1 MDTMTLFTTSA
12 TRSRRA
18 TASIVAGMTLA
29 GAAAVGFSAPA
40 QAATVDTWDRLAEC
54 ESSGTW
60 DINTGNGFYGG
71 VQFTLSSWQA
81 VGGEGYPHQASKAE
95 QIKRAEILQDL
106 QGWGAWP
113 LCSQK
118 LGLTQADAD
127 AGDVDAAPV
136 AVERTATVQRQSAA
150 DETAADQAAAEQAA
164 ADQAAAEQA
173 AADQAAAERWAAKQ
187 AAADQAAAER
197 WAAKQ
202 AAADQAAAE
211 RWAAKQAAAEQAAA
225 DKAAAQRAAAAEKAA
240 AQKAAAAEKA
250 AAQKAAAAEKAAAQ
264 KAAAAEQAA
273 AQKAAAAEQAAAQK
287 AAAAEQAVV
296 AEAETIVVKSG
307 DSLWK
312 LANEYEVEGGW
323 TALYEANKGA
333 VSDAAVIYVG
343 QELVLPQA

>member
-54 ESSGTW
+54 ESNGTW

-127 AGDVDAAPV
+127 AGDVDATEAAPV

-150 DETAADQAAAEQAA
+150 DEAAAEQAAADEAAAEEAAAEQAAAEQAA
-164 ADQAAAEQA
+164 A
-173 AADQAAAERWAAKQ
+173 ERWAA
-187 AAADQAAAER
+187 E
-197 WAAKQ
+197 
-202 AAADQAAAE
+202 
-211 RWAAKQAAAEQAAA
+211 QAAAEQAAA

-240 AQKAAAAEKA
+240 AQKAAAAE
-250 AAQKAAAAEKAAAQ
+250 QT
-264 KAAAAEQAA
+264 
-273 AQKAAAAEQAAAQK
+273 
-287 AAAAEQAVV
+287 AAAEQAVV

>member
-29 GAAAVGFSAPA
+29 GAAAVGFSALA

-54 ESSGTW
+54 ESNGTW

-187 AAADQAAAER
+187 AA
-197 WAAKQ
+197 
-202 AAADQAAAE
+202 
-211 RWAAKQAAAEQAAA
+211 
-225 DKAAAQRAAAAEKAA
+225 
-240 AQKAAAAEKA
+240 
-250 AAQKAAAAEKAAAQ
+250 
-264 KAAAAEQAA
+264 
-273 AQKAAAAEQAAAQK
+273 
-287 AAAAEQAVV
+287 
-296 AEAETIVVKSG
+296 
-307 DSLWK
+307 
-312 LANEYEVEGGW
+312 
-323 TALYEANKGA
+323 
-333 VSDAAVIYVG
+333 
-343 QELVLPQA
+343 

>member
-1 MDTMTLFTTSA
+1 MDIMTLFTTSA

-54 ESSGTW
+54 ESNGTW

-127 AGDVDAAPV
+127 AGDVDATEAAPV

-150 DETAADQAAAEQAA
+150 DEAAAEQAA
-164 ADQAAAEQA
+164 ADEAAAEQAAAEQA
-173 AADQAAAERWAAKQ
+173 AADQAAAERWAAE
-187 AAADQAAAER
+187 QAAAE
-197 WAAKQ
+197 Q

-264 KAAAAEQAA
+264 KAAAAEKAA

>member
-54 ESSGTW
+54 ESNGTW

-71 VQFTLSSWQA
+71 VQFTLTSWQA

-127 AGDVDAAPV
+127 AGDVDATEAAPV

-164 ADQAAAEQA
+164 ADQAAAAEAAAEQA
-173 AADQAAAERWAAKQ
+173 AADQAAAERWAA
-187 AAADQAAAER
+187 E
-197 WAAKQ
+197 
-202 AAADQAAAE
+202 
-211 RWAAKQAAAEQAAA
+211 QAAAEQAAA

-250 AAQKAAAAEKAAAQ
+250 V
-264 KAAAAEQAA
+264 
-273 AQKAAAAEQAAAQK
+273 
-287 AAAAEQAVV
+287 AAEQAVV

>member
-54 ESSGTW
+54 ESNGTW

-127 AGDVDAAPV
+127 ATEAAPV

-150 DETAADQAAAEQAA
+150 AEQAA

-173 AADQAAAERWAAKQ
+173 AAEQAAAE
-187 AAADQAAAER
+187 QAAAE
-197 WAAKQ
+197 Q

-225 DKAAAQRAAAAEKAA
+225 DKAAAQRAAAAEK
-240 AQKAAAAEKA
+240 
-250 AAQKAAAAEKAAAQ
+250 
-264 KAAAAEQAA
+264 
-273 AQKAAAAEQAAAQK
+273 AAAQK

-323 TALYEANKGA
+323 TALYEANKGI

>member
-54 ESSGTW
+54 ESNGTW

-118 LGLTQADAD
+118 LGLTQADAE
-127 AGDVDAAPV
+127 AGDVDATEAAPV

-150 DETAADQAAAEQAA
+150 DEAAAEQAAAEQAA
-164 ADQAAAEQA
+164 AEQAAAE
-173 AADQAAAERWAAKQ
+173 
-187 AAADQAAAER
+187 
-197 WAAKQ
+197 
-202 AAADQAAAE
+202 QAAAE

-240 AQKAAAAEKA
+240 AQKAAAAE
-250 AAQKAAAAEKAAAQ
+250 
-264 KAAAAEQAA
+264 QAA
-273 AQKAAAAEQAAAQK
+273 SA
-287 AAAAEQAVV
+287 
-296 AEAETIVVKSG
+296 
-307 DSLWK
+307 
-312 LANEYEVEGGW
+312 
-323 TALYEANKGA
+323 
-333 VSDAAVIYVG
+333 
-343 QELVLPQA
+343 

>member
-202 AAADQAAAE
+202 AAA
-211 RWAAKQAAAEQAAA
+211 EQAAA

-250 AAQKAAAAEKAAAQ
+250 AAQKAAAAEK
-264 KAAAAEQAA
+264 AA

>member
-54 ESSGTW
+54 ESNGTW

-173 AADQAAAERWAAKQ
+173 AADQAAAEQAAAEQ
-187 AAADQAAAER
+187 AAADQAAAE
-197 WAAKQ
+197 Q

-240 AQKAAAAEKA
+240 AQKAAAV
-250 AAQKAAAAEKAAAQ
+250 
-264 KAAAAEQAA
+264 
-273 AQKAAAAEQAAAQK
+273 
-287 AAAAEQAVV
+287 EQAVV

-323 TALYEANKGA
+323 TALYEANKGI

>member
-202 AAADQAAAE
+202 AAA
-211 RWAAKQAAAEQAAA
+211 EQAAA

-240 AQKAAAAEKA
+240 AQKAAAAEK
-250 AAQKAAAAEKAAAQ
+250 
-264 KAAAAEQAA
+264 AA

>member
-54 ESSGTW
+54 ESNGTW

-150 DETAADQAAAEQAA
+150 DETAADQAAA
-164 ADQAAAEQA
+164 
-173 AADQAAAERWAAKQ
+173 
-187 AAADQAAAER
+187 
-197 WAAKQ
+197 
-202 AAADQAAAE
+202 DQAAAE

-225 DKAAAQRAAAAEKAA
+225 DKAVAQRAAAAEKAA
-240 AQKAAAAEKA
+240 AQKAAAAE
-250 AAQKAAAAEKAAAQ
+250 
-264 KAAAAEQAA
+264 
-273 AQKAAAAEQAAAQK
+273 
-287 AAAAEQAVV
+287 QAVV
-296 AEAETIVVKSG
+296 AEAEAEAETIVVKSG

-312 LANEYEVEGGW
+312 LASEYEVEGGW
-323 TALYEANKGA
+323 TALYEANKGI
-333 VSDAAVIYVG
+333 VSDAAVIYAG

>member
-187 AAADQAAAER
+187 AAAEQAAAER

-264 KAAAAEQAA
+264 KAAAAE
-273 AQKAAAAEQAAAQK
+273 KAAAQK

>member
-54 ESSGTW
+54 ESNGTW

-95 QIKRAEILQDL
+95 QIKRAEILQDM

-118 LGLTQADAD
+118 LGLTQADAE
-127 AGDVDAAPV
+127 AGDVDATEAAPV

-150 DETAADQAAAEQAA
+150 DEAAADQAAAEQAA

-173 AADQAAAERWAAKQ
+173 AADQAAAEQ
-187 AAADQAAAER
+187 AAADQAAAEQ
-197 WAAKQ
+197 AAADQASAEQAAADQ

-225 DKAAAQRAAAAEKAA
+225 DKAAAQRAAAAEK
-240 AQKAAAAEKA
+240 
-250 AAQKAAAAEKAAAQ
+250 
-264 KAAAAEQAA
+264 
-273 AQKAAAAEQAAAQK
+273 AAAQK

-323 TALYEANKGA
+323 TALYEANKGI

>member
-54 ESSGTW
+54 ESNGTW

-127 AGDVDAAPV
+127 AGDVDATEAAPV

-150 DETAADQAAAEQAA
+150 DEAAAEQAA
-164 ADQAAAEQA
+164 ADEAAAEQAAAAEAAAEQA
-173 AADQAAAERWAAKQ
+173 AADQAAAERWAA
-187 AAADQAAAER
+187 E
-197 WAAKQ
+197 
-202 AAADQAAAE
+202 
-211 RWAAKQAAAEQAAA
+211 QAAAEQAAA

-240 AQKAAAAEKA
+240 AQKAAAAD
-250 AAQKAAAAEKAAAQ
+250 
-264 KAAAAEQAA
+264 
-273 AQKAAAAEQAAAQK
+273 K

>member
-54 ESSGTW
+54 ESNGTW

-95 QIKRAEILQDL
+95 QIKRAEILQDM

-118 LGLTQADAD
+118 LGLTQADAE
-127 AGDVDAAPV
+127 AGDVDATEAAPV

-150 DETAADQAAAEQAA
+150 DEAAADQAAAEQAA

-173 AADQAAAERWAAKQ
+173 AADQAAAEQ
-187 AAADQAAAER
+187 AAADQASAEQAA
-197 WAAKQ
+197 ADQ

-225 DKAAAQRAAAAEKAA
+225 DKAAAQRAAAAEK
-240 AQKAAAAEKA
+240 
-250 AAQKAAAAEKAAAQ
+250 
-264 KAAAAEQAA
+264 
-273 AQKAAAAEQAAAQK
+273 AAAQK

-323 TALYEANKGA
+323 TALYEANKGI

>member
-54 ESSGTW
+54 ESNGTW

-118 LGLTQADAD
+118 LGLTQADAEAGEVD
-127 AGDVDAAPV
+127 ATEAAPV

-150 DETAADQAAAEQAA
+150 DEAAAEQAAAEQAA
-164 ADQAAAEQA
+164 AEQAAAEQA
-173 AADQAAAERWAAKQ
+173 AAE
-187 AAADQAAAER
+187 
-197 WAAKQ
+197 Q

-225 DKAAAQRAAAAEKAA
+225 DKAAAQRAAAAEK
-240 AQKAAAAEKA
+240 
-250 AAQKAAAAEKAAAQ
+250 
-264 KAAAAEQAA
+264 
-273 AQKAAAAEQAAAQK
+273 AAAQK

-323 TALYEANKGA
+323 TALYEANKGI

>member
-187 AAADQAAAER
+187 AAAEQAAAER

-240 AQKAAAAEKA
+240 AQKAAAAEK
-250 AAQKAAAAEKAAAQ
+250 
-264 KAAAAEQAA
+264 
-273 AQKAAAAEQAAAQK
+273 AAAQK

>member
-54 ESSGTW
+54 ESNGTW

-127 AGDVDAAPV
+127 AGDVDATEAAPV

-150 DETAADQAAAEQAA
+150 DEAAAEQAAAEQAA
-164 ADQAAAEQA
+164 A
-173 AADQAAAERWAAKQ
+173 ERWAA
-187 AAADQAAAER
+187 E
-197 WAAKQ
+197 
-202 AAADQAAAE
+202 
-211 RWAAKQAAAEQAAA
+211 QAAAEQAAA
-225 DKAAAQRAAAAEKAA
+225 DKAAAQRAAAAEK
-240 AQKAAAAEKA
+240 
-250 AAQKAAAAEKAAAQ
+250 
-264 KAAAAEQAA
+264 
-273 AQKAAAAEQAAAQK
+273 AAAQK

-323 TALYEANKGA
+323 TALYEANKGI

>member
-54 ESSGTW
+54 ESNGTW

-202 AAADQAAAE
+202 AAA
-211 RWAAKQAAAEQAAA
+211 EQAAA

-240 AQKAAAAEKA
+240 AQKAAAAEK
-250 AAQKAAAAEKAAAQ
+250 
-264 KAAAAEQAA
+264 
-273 AQKAAAAEQAAAQK
+273 AAAQK

>member
-54 ESSGTW
+54 ESNGTW

-118 LGLTQADAD
+118 LGLTQADAE
-127 AGDVDAAPV
+127 AGDVDATEAAPV

-150 DETAADQAAAEQAA
+150 DEAAAEQAAAEQAA
-164 ADQAAAEQA
+164 AEQAAAEQA
-173 AADQAAAERWAAKQ
+173 AAEQAAAE
-187 AAADQAAAER
+187 
-197 WAAKQ
+197 
-202 AAADQAAAE
+202 QAAAE

-240 AQKAAAAEKA
+240 AQKAAAAE
-250 AAQKAAAAEKAAAQ
+250 
-264 KAAAAEQAA
+264 QAT
-273 AQKAAAAEQAAAQK
+273 
-287 AAAAEQAVV
+287 AAEQAVV

-323 TALYEANKGA
+323 TALYEANKGI

>member
-54 ESSGTW
+54 ESNGTW

-118 LGLTQADAD
+118 LGLTQADAE
-127 AGDVDAAPV
+127 AGDVDATEAAPV

-150 DETAADQAAAEQAA
+150 DEAAAEQAA
-164 ADQAAAEQA
+164 AEQVAAE
-173 AADQAAAERWAAKQ
+173 
-187 AAADQAAAER
+187 
-197 WAAKQ
+197 Q

-225 DKAAAQRAAAAEKAA
+225 DKAAAQRAAAAEK
-240 AQKAAAAEKA
+240 
-250 AAQKAAAAEKAAAQ
+250 
-264 KAAAAEQAA
+264 
-273 AQKAAAAEQAAAQK
+273 AAAQK

-323 TALYEANKGA
+323 TALYEANKGI

>member
-54 ESSGTW
+54 ESNGTW
-60 DINTGNGFYGG
+60 DINTGNGCYGG

-187 AAADQAAAER
+187 AAA
-197 WAAKQ
+197 
-202 AAADQAAAE
+202 
-211 RWAAKQAAAEQAAA
+211 EQAAA

-240 AQKAAAAEKA
+240 AQKAAAAE
-250 AAQKAAAAEKAAAQ
+250 
-264 KAAAAEQAA
+264 QAT
-273 AQKAAAAEQAAAQK
+273 
-287 AAAAEQAVV
+287 AAEQAVV

>member
-54 ESSGTW
+54 ESNGTW

-71 VQFTLSSWQA
+71 VQFTLASWQA

-127 AGDVDAAPV
+127 AGDVDATEAATV

-150 DETAADQAAAEQAA
+150 DEAAAEQAAAEQAA
-164 ADQAAAEQA
+164 AEQAAAEQA
-173 AADQAAAERWAAKQ
+173 AAEQAAAERWAA
-187 AAADQAAAER
+187 E
-197 WAAKQ
+197 
-202 AAADQAAAE
+202 
-211 RWAAKQAAAEQAAA
+211 QAAAEQAAA

-240 AQKAAAAEKA
+240 T
-250 AAQKAAAAEKAAAQ
+250 
-264 KAAAAEQAA
+264 
-273 AQKAAAAEQAAAQK
+273 QK

-323 TALYEANKGA
+323 TALYEANKGT

>member
-54 ESSGTW
+54 ESNGTW

-95 QIKRAEILQDL
+95 QIKRAEILQDM

-118 LGLTQADAD
+118 LGLTQADAE
-127 AGDVDAAPV
+127 AGDVDATEAAPV

-150 DETAADQAAAEQAA
+150 DEAAADQAAAEQAA

-173 AADQAAAERWAAKQ
+173 AADQAAAEQ
-187 AAADQAAAER
+187 AAADQAAAEQ
-197 WAAKQ
+197 AAADQ

-225 DKAAAQRAAAAEKAA
+225 DKAAAQRAAAAEK
-240 AQKAAAAEKA
+240 
-250 AAQKAAAAEKAAAQ
+250 
-264 KAAAAEQAA
+264 
-273 AQKAAAAEQAAAQK
+273 AAAQK

-323 TALYEANKGA
+323 TALYEANKGI

>member
-54 ESSGTW
+54 ESNGTW

-118 LGLTQADAD
+118 LGLTQADAE
-127 AGDVDAAPV
+127 AGDVDATEAAPV

-150 DETAADQAAAEQAA
+150 DEAAAEQAAAEQAA
-164 ADQAAAEQA
+164 AEQAAAEQV
-173 AADQAAAERWAAKQ
+173 AAE
-187 AAADQAAAER
+187 
-197 WAAKQ
+197 Q

-225 DKAAAQRAAAAEKAA
+225 DKAAAQRAAAAEK
-240 AQKAAAAEKA
+240 
-250 AAQKAAAAEKAAAQ
+250 
-264 KAAAAEQAA
+264 
-273 AQKAAAAEQAAAQK
+273 AAAQK

-323 TALYEANKGA
+323 TALYEANKGI

>member
-54 ESSGTW
+54 ESNGTW

-127 AGDVDAAPV
+127 AGDVDATEAAPV

-150 DETAADQAAAEQAA
+150 DEAAAEQAAAEQAA
-164 ADQAAAEQA
+164 ADQAAAERWAAEQA

-250 AAQKAAAAEKAAAQ
+250 AAQKAAAAE
-264 KAAAAEQAA
+264 QAA
-273 AQKAAAAEQAAAQK
+273 AQKAAAAEQAAAQQ

>member
-54 ESSGTW
+54 ESNGTW

-127 AGDVDAAPV
+127 AGDVDATEAAPV

-150 DETAADQAAAEQAA
+150 DEAAAEQAAAEQAA
-164 ADQAAAEQA
+164 AEEAAAEQAAAEQA
-173 AADQAAAERWAAKQ
+173 AAEQAAAERWAA
-187 AAADQAAAER
+187 E
-197 WAAKQ
+197 
-202 AAADQAAAE
+202 
-211 RWAAKQAAAEQAAA
+211 QAAAEQAAA

-240 AQKAAAAEKA
+240 AQKAAAAE
-250 AAQKAAAAEKAAAQ
+250 QT
-264 KAAAAEQAA
+264 
-273 AQKAAAAEQAAAQK
+273 
-287 AAAAEQAVV
+287 AAAEQAVV

-323 TALYEANKGA
+323 TALYEANKGI

>member
-29 GAAAVGFSAPA
+29 GAAAVGFSALA

-54 ESSGTW
+54 ESNGTW

-127 AGDVDAAPV
+127 AGDVDATEAAPV

-150 DETAADQAAAEQAA
+150 AEQAAADEAAAEQAA
-164 ADQAAAEQA
+164 ADKAAAE
-173 AADQAAAERWAAKQ
+173 QAAAERWAA
-187 AAADQAAAER
+187 E
-197 WAAKQ
+197 
-202 AAADQAAAE
+202 
-211 RWAAKQAAAEQAAA
+211 QAAAEQAAA

-240 AQKAAAAEKA
+240 AQKAAAAER
-250 AAQKAAAAEKAAAQ
+250 
-264 KAAAAEQAA
+264 
-273 AQKAAAAEQAAAQK
+273 

>member
-54 ESSGTW
+54 ESNGTW

-118 LGLTQADAD
+118 LGLTQADAE
-127 AGDVDAAPV
+127 AGDVDATEAAPV

-150 DETAADQAAAEQAA
+150 DETAADQAAADQAA
-164 ADQAAAEQA
+164 AERWADQAAAEQA
-173 AADQAAAERWAAKQ
+173 AADQAAADQ
-187 AAADQAAAER
+187 AAAD
-197 WAAKQ
+197 Q

-240 AQKAAAAEKA
+240 AQKAAAAE
-250 AAQKAAAAEKAAAQ
+250 
-264 KAAAAEQAA
+264 
-273 AQKAAAAEQAAAQK
+273 
-287 AAAAEQAVV
+287 QAVV
-296 AEAETIVVKSG
+296 AEAEAEAEAETIVVKSG

-312 LANEYEVEGGW
+312 LASEYEVEGGW
-323 TALYEANKGA
+323 TALYEANKGI
-333 VSDAAVIYVG
+333 VSDAAVIYAG